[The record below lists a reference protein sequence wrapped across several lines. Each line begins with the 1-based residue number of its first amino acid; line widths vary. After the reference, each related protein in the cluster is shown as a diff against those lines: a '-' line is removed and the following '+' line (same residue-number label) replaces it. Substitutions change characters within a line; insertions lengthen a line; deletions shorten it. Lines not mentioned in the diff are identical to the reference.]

1 MPVDAYRILTGVVS
15 RTVEIRNIDGIALR
29 PSGWRAYLT
38 VEPFGATGE
47 EGEGEGETPRAALDR
62 AMADLAE
69 QGVFKE
75 EEAA

>member
-1 MPVDAYRILTGVVS
+1 MPSGDYRIVTGAIV
-15 RTVEIRNIDGIALR
+15 RNGGAR
-29 PSGWRAYLT
+29 AGKRRGWRAYLT

-47 EGEGEGETPRAALDR
+47 EHEGEGEGETPRAALDR